1 MPFTRHPAWVLV
13 LMAGLVTL
21 LLAFGVL
28 MLVGTRENAPLV
40 RTSGQADI
48 GGPFTLVNDAGET
61 VTEADFAGRAM
72 LIYFGFTYCP
82 DICPTSLQ
90 KMTAALDL
98 LSEDERARIQP
109 ILISVDPERDTP
121 DALAD
126 YVMSPA
132 FPEGLVGL
140 TGSPEQ
146 IAAVASEYRVLFN
159 PTEEGRDNGTYLV
172 DHTSFTYLMDGEGD
186 FVTVFG
192 PGHTPQAMADT
203 LKDFLDQDARS

>member
-132 FPEGLVGL
+132 FPEGLIGL

-172 DHTSFTYLMDGEGD
+172 DHTSFTYLMDGEGE

>member
-1 MPFTRHPAWVLV
+1 DQTGKAVTQDDYKGQFT
-13 LMAGLVTL
+13 
-21 LLAFGVL
+21 
-28 MLVGTRENAPLV
+28 
-40 RTSGQADI
+40 
-48 GGPFTLVNDAGET
+48 
-61 VTEADFAGRAM
+61 

-82 DICPTSLQ
+82 DVCPTSLQ